1 MAVGPSL
8 AGIALD
14 GEVVALDIAQPAQL
28 IEKRRPSPRPC
39 VAEVSDRPRWGDDR
53 DPVLLRALPRLHR
66 LGGGREQQNHREIAP
81 SRSTTVRRWDFTP
94 ILRHRQ
100 CVAPVSRAAGIWAAT
115 AYWRLHQ
122 LADLT

>member
-39 VAEVSDRPRWGDDR
+39 VAEVSDRPRC
-53 DPVLLRALPRLHR
+53 ALPRLHR
-66 LGGGREQQNHREIAP
+66 LGGGRERQNHREIAP
-81 SRSTTVRRWDFTP
+81 SRSTTVRRCDFTP
-94 ILRHRQ
+94 ILRHRRQ
-100 CVAPVSRAAGIWAAT
+100 LDARVAGGWDMAAT
-115 AYWRLHQ
+115 AH
-122 LADLT
+122 